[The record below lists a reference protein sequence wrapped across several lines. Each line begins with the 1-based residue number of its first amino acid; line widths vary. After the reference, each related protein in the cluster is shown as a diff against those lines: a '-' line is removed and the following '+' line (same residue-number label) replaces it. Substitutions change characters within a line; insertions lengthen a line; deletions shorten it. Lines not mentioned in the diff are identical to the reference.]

1 MGCYTAGSGYDVFAN
16 GLTLTNVNGLTLT
29 PSTTYVTSNG
39 FYLLLYPSMTLE
51 LCISICQ
58 TNEFAHAGLQTAWGA
73 E

>member
-1 MGCYTAGSGYDVFAN
+1 MGCYTAGWGYDVFAN
-16 GLTLTNVNGLTLT
+16 GLTSAIVDSLSLT
-29 PSTTYVTSNG
+29 PSSTYITSNG

-58 TNEFAHAGLQTAWGA
+58 TNGFEYAGLQTAGGT